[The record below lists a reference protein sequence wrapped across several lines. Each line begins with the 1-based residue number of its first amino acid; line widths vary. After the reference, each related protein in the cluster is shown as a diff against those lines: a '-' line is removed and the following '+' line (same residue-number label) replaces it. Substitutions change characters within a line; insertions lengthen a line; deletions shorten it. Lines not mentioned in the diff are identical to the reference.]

1 MLVASLRMEERI
13 LRLIAFLL
21 LLGGCGCQ
29 TIQTMLPQETAPD
42 PTNLPGGDGPL
53 RETCLMLADTAT
65 QQIPIQY
72 RNQLG
77 QSVALVAYQECIE
90 VLVVMVSVAMVAGDT
105 TQDGVDTV
113 RAQLAGADSQ
123 YLADT
128 CDDHFRAWRFL
139 RNPDRGYEAALQGA
153 NTSAQYDGWMDNCY
167 RVLRPLSAAEAP

>member
-139 RNPDRGYEAALQGA
+139 RNPDRGYEAALRGA

-167 RVLRPLSAAEAP
+167 RVLRPLSAAESP

>member
-1 MLVASLRMEERI
+1 MRLSNDSDDASARNGPRSDEPSR
-13 LRLIAFLL
+13 RGRSA
-21 LLGGCGCQ
+21 
-29 TIQTMLPQETAPD
+29 TR
-42 PTNLPGGDGPL
+42 NLPDARRYRNP
-53 RETCLMLADTAT
+53 AD
-65 QQIPIQY
+65 PIQY

-128 CDDHFRAWRFL
+128 CDEPLPGLAVSS
-139 RNPDRGYEAALQGA
+139 Q
-153 NTSAQYDGWMDNCY
+153 S
-167 RVLRPLSAAEAP
+167 RPGI